1 MIETAVKFE
10 SKADYEAAY
19 PLLCSYPVTTRC
31 IRALEFIE
39 TLLEIADEDRY
50 VFRGQNCSFWPIIA
64 SLFRSDFVAKPAID
78 HLFTLAGV
86 DRELGEYYEEYLG
99 WEQDLV
105 YEFANSCMNH
115 GIPLPHIPYNET
127 LKMDTE
133 AVSAYFVARNF
144 GIPNRLLDF
153 TTSPVIAA
161 WFAADREP
169 DPSSIDE
176 PIDIVVWAIQ
186 LEFLEQIGYEPA
198 STSWANAQIPQMQR
212 QKALLLVDNKG
223 KENYMATGKF
233 QPMEYT
239 LEKLVRNHSDRG
251 PYAPLVQRVTLPQ
264 DEILELQS
272 ELSNYELS
280 QIHLFPTMEN
290 VANRTLRKY
299 QRISA
304 LSASRSPAGPE

>member
-19 PLLCSYPVTTRC
+19 PLLCNYPVTTRC

-50 VFRGQNCSFWPIIA
+50 VFRGQSCSFWPIIA

-78 HLFTLAGV
+78 HLFTRAGV

-115 GIPLPHIPYNET
+115 GIPLPHIPYNAT
-127 LKMDTE
+127 LGMDTE

-161 WFAADREP
+161 WFGANNESDH
-169 DPSSIDE
+169 S
-176 PIDIVVWAIQ
+176 PIAQPNDIVVWAIK
-186 LEFLEQIGYEPA
+186 LEFLQEIGYEPA

-212 QKALLLVDNKG
+212 QKAVLLVDKIG

-233 QPMEYT
+233 QPMEYM
-239 LEKLVRNHSDRG
+239 LEDIVRNHSDWSPYG
-251 PYAPLVQRVTLPQ
+251 PHVHRVTLPQ
-264 DEILELQS
+264 EEMLELQS
-272 ELSNYELS
+272 TLNNYELS
-280 QIHLFPTMEN
+280 HIHLFPTIEN
-290 VANRTLRKY
+290 VANLTLRKY